1 MSEGMTS
8 SGESD
13 NEKESKGETVENCTA
28 TSPSQEIPE
37 TEPIQKNNDSEGN
50 QCVDS
55 EKVFS
60 PEVKS
65 EHCNTEIESGPPGKD
80 DRRTS

>member
-1 MSEGMTS
+1 MTS

-13 NEKESKGETVENCTA
+13 NEKESKGETVESCTA

-37 TEPIQKNNDSEGN
+37 TEPIQKNNDLDGN
-50 QCVDS
+50 QCGNDN

-65 EHCNTEIESGPPGKD
+65 EHSNTEIESGPTGKD
-80 DRRTS
+80 DTSTS